1 MEPVQDTSW
10 KNKFIFISIFGFA
23 LGIFASS
30 FYFVPPLITLFI
42 FAIGVAILLAEKIQK
57 KEIAKEVLCL
67 VLIIFSFS
75 LGSLRYAIKDFHEI
89 QTPLLTGVV
98 ISEPEDR
105 DNFQRFVFLSDNG
118 EKVLVSA
125 PLYSSVEYGDKV
137 ELTGKFKR
145 PTVIVDEDSGREFDY
160 GKFLSKDDIYFTLS
174 SYELQIVSSGHGN
187 AIKALLF
194 KIKKSFVNHAK
205 AILSEPYASLLTGLI
220 VAGRDALPKEILE
233 EFRRAGVIH
242 IVVLS
247 GFNITII
254 AQFLEKLFRNRYA
267 AIIGV
272 ILFVVMTGAGAS
284 IVRAGIMALTVIGA
298 KLIGRNYSAPRALL
312 AAGFL
317 MLFQNP
323 KILVFDPSFQLSFL
337 ATLGLIYFMPVI
349 ERKLYWITTR
359 FKIRETLSQ
368 TLSTQITVLP
378 LLIYMSGDVSI
389 VSIPANLLILLFV
402 PVTMLVGF
410 LAVLLSFLTTL
421 LAWPLAYLSY
431 LLLSWIL
438 FVSHLFGSLPFAT
451 WKLL

>member
-1 MEPVQDTSW
+1 M
-10 KNKFIFISIFGFA
+10 
-23 LGIFASS
+23 
-30 FYFVPPLITLFI
+30 
-42 FAIGVAILLAEKIQK
+42 
-57 KEIAKEVLCL
+57 
-67 VLIIFSFS
+67 
-75 LGSLRYAIKDFHEI
+75 
-89 QTPLLTGVV
+89 
-98 ISEPEDR
+98 
-105 DNFQRFVFLSDNG
+105 
-118 EKVLVSA
+118 
-125 PLYSSVEYGDKV
+125 
-137 ELTGKFKR
+137 
-145 PTVIVDEDSGREFDY
+145 
-160 GKFLSKDDIYFTLS
+160 
-174 SYELQIVSSGHGN
+174 
-187 AIKALLF
+187 
-194 KIKKSFVNHAK
+194 
-205 AILSEPYASLLTGLI
+205 
-220 VAGRDALPKEILE
+220 
-233 EFRRAGVIH
+233 
-242 IVVLS
+242 
-247 GFNITII
+247 
-254 AQFLEKLFRNRYA
+254 FRNRYA

-323 KILVFDPSFQLSFL
+323 KILVFDLSFQLSFL